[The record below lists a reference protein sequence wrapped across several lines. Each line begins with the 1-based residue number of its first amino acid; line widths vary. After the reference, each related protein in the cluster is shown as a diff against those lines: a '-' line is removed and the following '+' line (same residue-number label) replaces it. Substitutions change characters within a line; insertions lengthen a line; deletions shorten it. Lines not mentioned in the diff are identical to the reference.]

1 MYTSQIHSFNVVQT
15 ILYDTTILKA
25 DPHWQTIVRGSCL
38 HSTIYTSRSPRI
50 SFNYWQT
57 MYTDCSQTMS
67 AIVDRSWGLLHSL
80 KWRRSNERRRSSVP
94 RSGVYFMLA
103 RKDRQTDRQTDR
115 RTEEEKKSSMYMCVC
130 KKRERENYCTIL
142 IHDNLSWLT
151 RLCGSVS
158 WRFHIFGSMN
168 LLNWFKRCWGIAWKL
183 ENIILSIIL
192 KFGI

>member
-1 MYTSQIHSFNVVQT
+1 MFQHISFRITSVRQMYTSQIHSFNVVQT

-50 SFNYWQT
+50 LFNYWQT

-94 RSGVYFMLA
+94 RSGVYLMLA
-103 RKDRQTDRQTDR
+103 RKDRQTDRQTGGQKR
-115 RTEEEKKSSMYMCVC
+115 RKRVACICVYV
-130 KKRERENYCTIL
+130 KRERERTIAL
-142 IHDNLSWLT
+142 YWFMI
-151 RLCGSVS
+151 
-158 WRFHIFGSMN
+158 IF
-168 LLNWFKRCWGIAWKL
+168 LD
-183 ENIILSIIL
+183 
-192 KFGI
+192 